1 MPSGFLRPFPTER
14 LGSLIEPCVSQSLA
28 GTRNEST
35 MSMAGNLAGNRRLI
49 QVVPRLLPTRCGVSD
64 HAITLAS
71 ELRTSYGID
80 SAFVVLNS
88 DERCD
93 LPYSITHCA
102 PPQLLSACVAFSE
115 SQPAAILVH
124 LSGYGYSA
132 DGAPALLAEALQ
144 SVRADARLRVAVYFH
159 ELFATGMPWKSAFW
173 HSQRQK
179 RAVRRIAEACDLLVT
194 NTRSYVDWLT
204 RETVPQSASPIQCMP
219 VFSHAGE
226 AEQHISLADRDPVM
240 AVFGLGATRQNAY
253 RELSALGTM
262 LQQLGIQ
269 EILDVGPEFDAPAGV
284 HRIPVRR
291 MGVLAATEIASQFS
305 RSTFGFLSYP
315 HTRLAKSGVF
325 AGYCAHGV
333 IPLIARHFPG
343 QVDGLED
350 GVQVLSP
357 RTAAAAR
364 ASGLEACSIAAW
376 RWYSG
381 HRLHDHAAIYARWM
395 DEWTDQSA
403 NESADGIEAAP
414 GSAGRKNA

>member
-1 MPSGFLRPFPTER
+1 M
-14 LGSLIEPCVSQSLA
+14 
-28 GTRNEST
+28 N
-35 MSMAGNLAGNRRLI
+35 MAGNLAGNRRLI

-64 HAITLAS
+64 HAIALAS
-71 ELRTSYGID
+71 ELSASYGVD

-102 PPQLLSACVAFSE
+102 PHQLLNACVAFSG

-132 DGAPALLAEALQ
+132 DGAPTLLAEALER
-144 SVRADARLRVAVYFH
+144 VRADARFRIAVYFH

-173 HSQRQK
+173 YSQRQK
-179 RAVRRIAEACDLLVT
+179 RAARRIAESCDLLVT

-204 RETVPQSASPIQCMP
+204 RATVPQSASPIQCMP
-219 VFSHAGE
+219 VFSHVGE
-226 AEQHISLADRDPVM
+226 AEQHIPLADRDPVM

-262 LQQLGIQ
+262 LHQLGIR
-269 EILDVGPEFDAPAGV
+269 EILDIGPEFEAPGEV
-284 HRIPVRR
+284 HGIHVRR
-291 MGVLAATEIASQFS
+291 MGVLAPMEIATQFS

-333 IPLIARHFPG
+333 IPVIARHYPG

-357 RTAAAAR
+357 RTVKTAQ
-364 ASGLEACSIAAW
+364 ASSLEACSIAAW

-381 HRLHDHAAIYARWM
+381 HRLHDHAAVYARWI
-395 DEWTDQSA
+395 DESVY
-403 NESADGIEAAP
+403 ESADELADESTDGIEAAP
-414 GSAGRKNA
+414 ESAGRKDA

>member
-1 MPSGFLRPFPTER
+1 
-14 LGSLIEPCVSQSLA
+14 
-28 GTRNEST
+28 
-35 MSMAGNLAGNRRLI
+35 MAGNLAGNRRLI

-64 HAITLAS
+64 HAIALAS

-102 PPQLLSACVAFSE
+102 PQQLMSACVASCG

-132 DGAPALLAEALQ
+132 DGAPTLLAEAFGT
-144 SVRADARLRVAVYFH
+144 VRADERFRVAVYFH

-173 HSQRQK
+173 YSQRQK
-179 RAVRRIAEACDLLVT
+179 RAVRTIAEACDLLVT

-204 RETVPQSASPIQCMP
+204 RETVPQSVSPIQCMP
-219 VFSHAGE
+219 VFSQVGE
-226 AEQHISLADRDPVM
+226 AEQHIPLTDRDPVM

-253 RELSALGTM
+253 QELSALGTM
-262 LQQLGIQ
+262 LRHLGIQ
-269 EILDVGPEFDAPAGV
+269 EILDIGPDFEAPGEV
-284 HRIPVRR
+284 YGIPVRR
-291 MGVLAATEIASQFS
+291 MGVLAATEIATQFS
-305 RSTFGFLSYP
+305 RSTFGFISYP
-315 HTRLAKSGVF
+315 HARLAKSGVF

-333 IPLIARHFPG
+333 VPVIARHFLG
-343 QVDGLED
+343 QVDGLVD

-357 RTAAAAR
+357 RTMIAAQ
-364 ASGLEACSIAAW
+364 ASGLEPISIAAW

-381 HRLHDHAAIYARWM
+381 HRLRDHAAVYARWM
-395 DEWTDQSA
+395 DESMH
-403 NESADGIEAAP
+403 ESADRIEAAP
-414 GSAGRKNA
+414 EGAGRKNA

>member
-1 MPSGFLRPFPTER
+1 M
-14 LGSLIEPCVSQSLA
+14 
-28 GTRNEST
+28 N
-35 MSMAGNLAGNRRLI
+35 MAGNRRLI
-49 QVVPRLLPTRCGVSD
+49 QVVPRLQPTRCGVSD
-64 HAITLAS
+64 HALALAS

-93 LPYSITHCA
+93 LPYPVTHCA
-102 PPQLLSACVAFSE
+102 PHQLLNACIAFSG

-132 DGAPALLAEALQ
+132 DGAPTFLAEALEK
-144 SVRADARLRVAVYFH
+144 VKADGRFRVAVFFH

-173 HSQRQK
+173 YSQRQK

-194 NTRSYVDWLT
+194 NTRNYVDWLN
-204 RETVPQSASPIQCMP
+204 RETVWQSASPIQYLP
-219 VFSHAGE
+219 VFSHVGE
-226 AEQHISLADRDPVM
+226 AQQHVPLADRDLVM
-240 AVFGLGATRQNAY
+240 AVFGLGGTRQNAY
-253 RELSALGTM
+253 RDLSALGTM

-269 EILDVGPEFDAPAGV
+269 EILDIGPEFEAPGEL
-284 HRIPVRR
+284 HGIPVKR
-291 MGVLAATEIASQFS
+291 MGVLAATEIARQFS

-315 HTRLAKSGVF
+315 HMPLAKSGVF

-333 IPLIARHFPG
+333 IPVIARHFPG

-350 GVQVLSP
+350 GVHVLSP
-357 RTAAAAR
+357 RTATAAQ
-364 ASGLEACSIAAW
+364 ASGLDPCSIAAW

-395 DEWTDQSA
+395 DESTDRM
-403 NESADGIEAAP
+403 EAASE
-414 GSAGRKNA
+414 SAGRENA

>member
-1 MPSGFLRPFPTER
+1 M
-14 LGSLIEPCVSQSLA
+14 
-28 GTRNEST
+28 N
-35 MSMAGNLAGNRRLI
+35 MAGNRRLI
-49 QVVPRLLPTRCGVSD
+49 QVVPRLQPTRCGVSD
-64 HAITLAS
+64 HVLALAS

-93 LPYSITHCA
+93 LPYSVTHCA
-102 PPQLLSACVAFSE
+102 PHQLLNACVAFSG

-132 DGAPALLAEALQ
+132 DGAPTLLAEALEK
-144 SVRADARLRVAVYFH
+144 VKADGRFRVAVFFH

-173 HSQRQK
+173 YSQRQK

-194 NTRSYVDWLT
+194 NTRNYVDWLN
-204 RETVPQSASPIQCMP
+204 RETVWQSASPIQYLP
-219 VFSHAGE
+219 VFSHVGE
-226 AEQHISLADRDPVM
+226 AQQHVPLADRDLVM
-240 AVFGLGATRQNAY
+240 AVFGLGGTRLNAY
-253 RELSALGTM
+253 RDLSALGTM

-269 EILDVGPEFDAPAGV
+269 EILDIGPEFEAPGEL
-284 HRIPVRR
+284 HGIPVKR
-291 MGVLAATEIASQFS
+291 MGVLAATEIARQFS

-315 HTRLAKSGVF
+315 HMPLAKSGVF

-333 IPLIARHFPG
+333 IPVIARHFPG

-350 GVQVLSP
+350 GVHVLSP
-357 RTAAAAR
+357 RTATAAQ
-364 ASGLEACSIAAW
+364 ASGLDPCSIAAW

-395 DEWTDQSA
+395 DESTDRM
-403 NESADGIEAAP
+403 EAASE
-414 GSAGRKNA
+414 SAGRENA